1 MCHDVMLQR
10 QHLISLLQYLVKL
23 TRCQCDSYSLSPGAC
38 TLKTS
43 HQNGPNATVNASLI
57 KVMCKRII
65 CIGNC
70 DIWSMTQMD
79 MNGTVNQRDSIN
91 YNWPLLAV
99 TQGLLVSAD
108 TQRLLFQKL
117 LTIRQTHKH
126 MCSHTNVF
134 TLVPKMSETSAVTLQ
149 PDL

>member
-1 MCHDVMLQR
+1 MLQR

-23 TRCQCDSYSLSPGAC
+23 TRCQCDSYSLSTGAC

-43 HQNGPNATVNASLI
+43 HQNGPTATVNASLI
-57 KVMCKRII
+57 KVMYKRII

-70 DIWSMTQMD
+70 DIWSVTQMD

-99 TQGLLVSAD
+99 TQGLLVSAN
-108 TQRLLFQKL
+108 TQCLLFQKL
-117 LTIRQTHKH
+117 LTMRQTYKH
-126 MCSHTNVF
+126 MCAHTNVF
-134 TLVPKMSETSAVTLQ
+134 TSVPKMNETSCYTSA
-149 PDL
+149 